1 MRQPD
6 IKRFAVL
13 FSVLLLLQDTH
24 AKLTINIDKNQN
36 ERSKRGTKAKD
47 FVEAETD
54 EDREK
59 RKYLPRKHLPN
70 QSQQK

>member
-1 MRQPD
+1 MRQSN

-13 FSVLLLLQDTH
+13 FTVLLLLQDTH

-36 ERSKRGTKAKD
+36 ERKRRDTEAKD
-47 FVEAETD
+47 AVETETD

-59 RKYLPRKHLPN
+59 SKYLPRK
-70 QSQQK
+70 QK

>member
-1 MRQPD
+1 MRQSD

-13 FSVLLLLQDTH
+13 FSVLFLLH
-24 AKLTINIDKNQN
+24 
-36 ERSKRGTKAKD
+36 
-47 FVEAETD
+47 FVETETD

-59 RKYLPRKHLPN
+59 SKYLPRKHLPN

>member
-1 MRQPD
+1 MRQSD
-6 IKRFAVL
+6 IKRFPIL

-36 ERSKRGTKAKD
+36 ERSNRDTEAKD
-47 FVEAETD
+47 FVETETD

-59 RKYLPRKHLPN
+59 SKYLPRKHLPN